1 MLPLTPSHDSPSS
14 RIRHESAKLVVIG
27 AAAVDVIAKAAGS
40 SPTESAL
47 VTQSTVPGSVQ
58 TSLGGVARNMAEAA
72 HRSLISLNKSK
83 SGSNASRAATDSRTL
98 LVAPVGDDSFGSLI
112 RRETEAIGMRSDGF
126 LSNIGD
132 EAKTSGV
139 ERRSPVCN
147 MFLSPTGDLL
157 GGVADFSALDTLRS
171 AEVSTI
177 SKSHRSFS
185 ELVCY
190 LR

>member
-1 MLPLTPSHDSPSS
+1 M
-14 RIRHESAKLVVIG
+14 
-27 AAAVDVIAKAAGS
+27 
-40 SPTESAL
+40 
-47 VTQSTVPGSVQ
+47 Q

-72 HRSLISLNKSK
+72 HRSLISLDKTK
-83 SGSNASRAATDSRTL
+83 SGSATNTNPSRAAADSRTL
-98 LVAPVGDDSFGSLI
+98 LVAPIGDDSFGLLI

-126 LSNIGD
+126 LSNVGE
-132 EAKTSGV
+132 EANPGGA

-177 SKSHRSFS
+177 STFHRSAIKFDC
-185 ELVCY
+185 CY
-190 LR
+190 R